1 MRGKVTL
8 TQVDPNG
15 DERQI
20 ELTPNDKPLVCTI
33 FTLHSLITNIEK
45 DYLNLSPDRT
55 RKIRKL
61 CALT

>member
-8 TQVDPNG
+8 TQIDPNG

-45 DYLNLSPDRT
+45 DYLNLSPN
-55 RKIRKL
+55 
-61 CALT
+61 